1 MSEKQDLKIPPFG
14 SEAEEADWWFQN
26 RGAVEDELIT
36 AMRAGTALRGS
47 AQRLTAEARGSKNI
61 TIRMPLA
68 DLERARLLSAR
79 KGLAYQTFIKML
91 LHEALDAEEKRIPA

>member
-1 MSEKQDLKIPPFG
+1 MSEKQDLKIPGFA

-26 RGAVEDELIT
+26 RGAVEDKLIT
-36 AMRAGTALRGS
+36 AMRAGTALTGS

-68 DLERARLLSAR
+68 DLERARLLSAK